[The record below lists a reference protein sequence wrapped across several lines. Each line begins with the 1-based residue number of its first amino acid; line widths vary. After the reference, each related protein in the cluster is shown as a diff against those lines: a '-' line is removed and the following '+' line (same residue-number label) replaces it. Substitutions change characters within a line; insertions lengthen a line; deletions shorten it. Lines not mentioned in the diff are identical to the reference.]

1 MTEMTDMT
9 DAVTLTFDNHIAEVT
24 LNRPDKVNAM
34 NWDVFDGL
42 AETGE
47 QLKKQE
53 GLRAVV
59 LTGAGGNFSSGID
72 LMSLQGDISS
82 NEGFRK
88 QGYALGDGEIAN
100 RFQKPAYVW
109 KELQV
114 PVIAAISGV
123 CYGGGL
129 QVALGA
135 DMRIANAAARLSVM
149 EMKWGIVPDMGLT
162 TVLPRLMRMDQ
173 VKDLVWTGRV
183 VDGSEAA
190 QLGLITRL
198 ADDPLQAA
206 REMAQVLAKKNP
218 DAVRASKQMLEAS
231 WAVAPSDALRMEVD
245 AQASVL
251 GLPNQM
257 EAVFAQLQKRD
268 PNFKDG

>member
-1 MTEMTDMT
+1 MNDV
-9 DAVTLTFDNHIAEVT
+9 VTLQIENHIAEVT

-42 AETGE
+42 AAMGE
-47 QLKKQE
+47 RLKTEK
-53 GLRAVV
+53 GLRAVI
-59 LTGAGGNFSSGID
+59 LSGAGGNFSSGID
-72 LMSLQGDISS
+72 LMSLQGDLSS
-82 NEGFRK
+82 NDGFRK

-135 DMRIANAAARLSVM
+135 DIRLASAQARLSIM

-173 VKDLVWTGRV
+173 VKDLVWSGRV
-183 VDGSEAA
+183 ISGSEATD
-190 QLGLITRL
+190 LGLVTRL
-198 ADDPLQAA
+198 AEDPLASA
-206 REMAQVLAKKNP
+206 RDLALALTKKNP
-218 DAVRASKQMLEAS
+218 DAVRQSKTMLEAS
-231 WAVAPSDALRMEVD
+231 WAASPAQALRMEVD
-245 AQASVL
+245 AQAEVL

-268 PNFKDG
+268 PKFSDS